1 MVKTDDAVLPSA
13 DQIWQPLS
21 PDDINPLWN
30 QIDPHDPES
39 TSHWTAFCN
48 ALCLKG
54 FLDWVAEDPDILAVP
69 SNETGLDQVV
79 SVLVTRD
86 GSPHP
91 TYQKLQQRQFVS
103 YLFDQSVQGTSDFP
117 SVLNG
122 VLVTLYGH
130 RLALIPCEAIEP
142 DELTIPQAWV
152 DIPELTA
159 DYYLAIALNLDDQW
173 LRVYGYASYDQIKQY
188 AKYNSKQGLYAI
200 AEEYFQSR
208 SLPWLTAY
216 LTAIAA
222 TPVSQSEP
230 VPPPTVLTDFWTGF
244 MQDWQAFGNQIW
256 QGIQSLATLPQ
267 PALAISKS
275 GNTVLPPPE
284 HHLILGEYIVTL
296 TILQEPLED
305 PTSEE
310 VSLFLTARVTK
321 GTLPLSENLQVCLEF
336 HDETGSSDSLEEEI
350 LASAETTVVEFPEL
364 LGVPGAEFSIT
375 LNLADHQTT
384 KRLRL

>member
-30 QIDPHDPES
+30 QIAKHNPES
-39 TSHWTAFCN
+39 IPHWTTFCN

-54 FLDWVAEDPDILAVP
+54 FLDWVAEDPDILTMP
-69 SNETGLDQVV
+69 SGETGLEQVV
-79 SVLVTRD
+79 SILVTRD
-86 GSPHP
+86 GSPNP
-91 TYQKLQQRQFVS
+91 TYQKLQQQQFVS
-103 YLFDQSVQGTSDFP
+103 YLFDQSIQGTSDFP
-117 SVLNG
+117 AVLNG

-130 RLALIPCEAIEP
+130 RLTLIPCEAIEP
-142 DELTIPQAWV
+142 DELVIPQAWV

-173 LRVYGYASYDQIKQY
+173 LRVYGYTSYDQIKQY
-188 AKYNSKQGLYAI
+188 AKYNAQKELYTI
-200 AEEYFQSR
+200 AEEDLQSCNL
-208 SLPWLTAY
+208 SWLTAY

-222 TPVSQSEP
+222 APVSQAEP
-230 VPPPTVLTDFWTGF
+230 VPPNTVLADLWAGF
-244 MQDWQAFGNQIW
+244 IQDWQAFGRQIW
-256 QGIQSLATLPQ
+256 QGVQSLTALPQ
-267 PALAISKS
+267 PALAIARS
-275 GNTVLPPPE
+275 GNTILPLAE
-284 HHLILGEYIVTL
+284 HHLLLGEYIVTL
-296 TILQEPLED
+296 TILQEAFGE

-321 GTLPLSENLQVCLEF
+321 GTLPLPANLQVCLEF

-350 LASAETTVVEFPEL
+350 LASAAAAVVEFPEL

-375 LNLADHQTT
+375 LALADLKTT
-384 KRLRL
+384 KRMRL